1 MISQRW
7 RPVCISVLA
16 VVAVWATAM
25 IGYKIAKNSRV
36 TAEKVK
42 VFADSVDLASLSAEA
57 RAKAIQRLAEMINAL
72 SVEERRRTRLEQAS
86 WKWLEQMTED
96 EKSTFVE
103 ATVPTGFK
111 QMLNAFE
118 QLPEDKRRKAVDD
131 AVRHLRD
138 EQKRLIAENG
148 EGTPGGT
155 NLPPPISPE
164 LQARIRTMGLRAFY
178 SQSSA
183 QTKAELAP
191 VLEELQRIMESGRPF
206 HGR

>member
-1 MISQRW
+1 MVGYR
-7 RPVCISVLA
+7 LA
-16 VVAVWATAM
+16 R
-25 IGYKIAKNSRV
+25 NSTV
-36 TAEKVK
+36 TAEKVRTY
-42 VFADSVDLASLSAEA
+42 ADSVDLAGLSGEA
-57 RAKAIQRLAEMINAL
+57 RAKALQRLAEMINSL
-72 SVEERRRTRLEQAS
+72 SVEERRRARLDRTTYR
-86 WKWLEQMTED
+86 WLEQMTEE
-96 EKSTFVE
+96 EKASFVE

-138 EQKRLIAENG
+138 EQKRLMAEGG
-148 EGTPGGT
+148 EGSPDGT
-155 NLPPPISPE
+155 NALPVLSAE
-164 LQARIRTMGLRAFY
+164 LQAKIRTMGLKAFY